1 MHPALMYPAFIDS
14 ALAPVL
20 GAALTVAA
28 CYATGA
34 LAMSVL
40 GLNLRW
46 LERFPL
52 GFVLGA
58 ACLHL
63 ILFALL
69 ALKIAY
75 RPVLLAVLVALIG
88 TSIPAGAW
96 RWRKAGPAG
105 DPATGGTRWDPSMLG
120 FAILFGVFTVFY
132 FVNAWAPEM
141 SADGSGYHLEFVARY
156 LRAHGFE
163 RVTTNMYATL
173 SEGVELL
180 YIPAFAIGKH
190 SAAALVH
197 FAFSVVLALEIFA
210 YGNRIGKPWAGA
222 AAALLTYLS
231 PVVGK
236 DGTTAYIDVGVA
248 AIAFSVF
255 YWLEIWDE
263 TRDARLLV
271 PIGLVGGYAYAAKY
285 TAFVMLLYA
294 LGFVAW
300 RTYKAKPSARGLTGF
315 KPLLVIAGCAA
326 AMMAPWIIKDW
337 IYVQNPVAP
346 LANQIFRNPYFHVL
360 TEQEWSAYLRRY
372 GVENLWTLPIEVTL
386 RGAKTQGVIGPV
398 FLATPLALLA
408 LRFRAGR
415 RLLVA
420 GFLLLST
427 YLMNVGTRFL
437 IPCLPFF
444 SLAMALALSDARAV
458 LGLLVLIQ
466 AGTAWPREL
475 RQYADSAAWRLEH
488 FPIQAALRRIPEDQ
502 YLRRADDA
510 YGVAQMTE
518 ENVPPGERVLATDA
532 GGQSYTSREILVA
545 YEGSLNRLLVDAL
558 EAGWMAEYQ
567 PTRMLVFRF
576 PEREVRRIRLV
587 ETAKGEGPQQWTVHE
602 LRFRHAGAELPRES
616 SWRLRAF
623 PNPWEVQLAFDNSP
637 VTRWAS
643 WETARPGMYIDVDFG
658 RAQMVDEVNMET
670 SHAYQWPIQLQVQT
684 MNQAGQWEKI
694 AEKPEERP
702 TRPRGS
708 LRRAATYEMHQRG
721 VNYLLVGDGEYG
733 SENFREDPE
742 SWGLTVVAR
751 VNGVTLYKVAP

>member
-1 MHPALMYPAFIDS
+1 MDP

-20 GAALTVAA
+20 GAALTAAA

-34 LAMSVL
+34 LMLNAL
-40 GLNLRW
+40 GVSLKR
-46 LERFPL
+46 LEKFPL

-69 ALKIAY
+69 TLKIAY
-75 RPVLLAVLVALIG
+75 RPVLLAVLTGLIVAAGL
-88 TSIPAGAW
+88 AGAW
-96 RWRKAGPAG
+96 RGRKAGPAG
-105 DPATGGTRWDPSMLG
+105 DPGPGNTRWDPSMLG

-132 FVNAWAPEM
+132 FVNAWAPET
-141 SADGSGYHLEFVARY
+141 SADGAGYHLDFVARY

-163 RVTTNMYATL
+163 RITTNMYATL

-180 YIPAFAIGKH
+180 FIPAFGIGRH

-197 FAFSVVLALEIFA
+197 FSFAVVLTLEIFA
-210 YGNRIGKPWAGA
+210 YGNRIGRPWAGA

-236 DGTTAYIDVGVA
+236 DATSAYIDMGVA
-248 AIAFSVF
+248 ATAFSVF

-263 TRDARLLV
+263 QRDARLLI
-271 PIGLVGGYAYAAKY
+271 PIGLLAGYAYAAKY

-300 RTYKAKPSARGLTGF
+300 KTCTVKPSMKPWAILR
-315 KPLLVIAGCAA
+315 PLLVLGACAA
-326 AMMAPWIIKDW
+326 VMMVPWIIKNR

-346 LANQIFRNPYFHVL
+346 LANQIFRNAYFHVL
-360 TEQEWSAYLRRY
+360 TEQEWSGYLRRY
-372 GVENLWTLPIEVTL
+372 GVENLWTLPLELTL

-398 FLATPLALLA
+398 FLAAPLALLA

-420 GFLLLST
+420 GLLLLST
-427 YLMNVGTRFL
+427 YFMNVGTRFL

-444 SLAMALALSDARAV
+444 SLAMALALTNAKV
-458 LGLLVLIQ
+458 LLGLLVLIQ
-466 AGTAWPREL
+466 AVTAWPREL
-475 RQYADSAAWRLEH
+475 RQYTDRGAWRLEH
-488 FPIQAALRRIPEDQ
+488 FPLQAALRKIPEDQ
-502 YLRRADDA
+502 YLRRATDFYA
-510 YGVAQMTE
+510 VARMIE
-518 ENVPPGERVLATDA
+518 ENVPPGERVLAENA

-545 YEGSLNRLLVDAL
+545 YEASLNRMLSDAL
-558 EAGWMAEYQ
+558 EAGWIEDYQ
-567 PTRMLVFRF
+567 PTRMFAFRF
-576 PEREVRRIRLV
+576 PERRVRRIRFV
-587 ETAKGEGPQQWTVHE
+587 ETAKGQGPQQWSVHE

-616 SWRLRAF
+616 TWRLRAF

-637 VTRWAS
+637 VTKWSS

-658 RAQMVDEVNMET
+658 RAEMVDEADLET
-670 SHAYQWPIQLQVQT
+670 SRAYEWPIQLQAEA
-684 MNQAGQWEKI
+684 MNEAGRWVKI
-694 AEKPEERP
+694 AEKPEERAI
-702 TRPRGS
+702 RARGS

-721 VNYLLVGDGEYG
+721 VNYLLVGDRDYG
-733 SENFREDPE
+733 SENFRSDPE
-742 SWGLTVVAR
+742 SWGLATVAR